1 MTTTRRYLGHRD
13 LASPG
18 KAASRTREIL
28 TDWQT
33 LQVATALGAKFR
45 HHARV
50 VLSRPAWM
58 PGPLF
63 RVLLRSIVVET
74 ENEERERSGRTP

>member
-1 MTTTRRYLGHRD
+1 MTVTRRYLNARD
-13 LASPG
+13 VRSPAV
-18 KAASRTREIL
+18 AASRTKELL

-33 LQVATALGAKFR
+33 LQVATALGVKFR

-50 VLSRPAWM
+50 AIVRPWWM

-63 RVLLRSIVVET
+63 RVLLRSITIET
-74 ENEERERSGRTP
+74 ETEERCPGRTP